1 MKRKVLFFWSGGK
14 DSALALNEILT
25 RGEYDV
31 SALVSTVNVCS
42 DREGIHGL
50 RSVLL
55 DKQAESIGL
64 PLEKVY
70 ISKDASNEMYEA
82 VLEETILKQQRTG
95 AGSAVYRDLF
105 LRDIREYREMQM
117 RRMGMERISPMWG
130 SDLTP

>member
-105 LRDIREYREMQM
+105 LRDIRE
-117 RRMGMERISPMWG
+117 
-130 SDLTP
+130 